1 MELAPQVDHYDYYA
15 FLEQVL
21 GGSPATNGDDYN
33 STDSSFDDIYGS
45 HANGSGD
52 YRQDY
57 DYPFP
62 PDLTA
67 KDLLPPDLPGT
78 IKSLFLV
85 AYVVIMFLSVVGNSL
100 VIIVIGRNQ
109 KMRTVTNMF
118 LLSLA
123 VSDMLIAVL
132 NMPFQLKFY
141 LQNEWTLGEFLCK
154 FSKYTQGVVIVVSIF
169 TLSAIALDR
178 SVFLR

>member
-1 MELAPQVDHYDYYA
+1 MELSPQI
-15 FLEQVL
+15 EQVL
-21 GGSPATNGDDYN
+21 GGSPASNGDDYT
-33 STDSSFDDIYGS
+33 STYSSLDDMYES
-45 HANGSGD
+45 NANGSGD
-52 YRQDY
+52 NLLDY
-57 DYPFP
+57 FP
-62 PDLTA
+62 TNLAA

-78 IKSLFLV
+78 VKPLFLV

-123 VSDMLIAVL
+123 VSDTLIAVL
-132 NMPFQLKFY
+132 NMPFQLMFY

-178 SVFLR
+178 SVFLRQ